1 MFICLFIYMFVL
13 TFHSTISFSQGHTGA
28 NPPTPPGSTGCE
40 SASGSPLCPPSSGF
54 RWSWPPPGVPPR
66 NTNTPP
72 WVTIL
77 SAQKAPAGRL
87 SGKTQFCL
95 PKRPLRDAFPVQ
107 NAILSAQKAPAGR
120 PSVIPKAKY
129 MTLGPK
135 FFCFSKMAVTR
146 RRKHLFQ

>member
-1 MFICLFIYMFVL
+1 MRLLKLFSALSVIRRPHRGQQAVRV
-13 TFHSTISFSQGHTGA
+13 
-28 NPPTPPGSTGCE
+28 PP
-40 SASGSPLCPPSSGF
+40 APPSVPPAWDSGDAA
-54 RWSWPPPGVPPR
+54 RGGVPPR

-95 PKRPLRDAFPVQ
+95 LKRPLRDAFPVQ

-135 FFCFSKMAVTR
+135 FFCFSKMTVTR

>member
-1 MFICLFIYMFVL
+1 MGEPTCFD
-13 TFHSTISFSQGHTGA
+13 TARRNTKQ

-40 SASGSPLCPPSSGF
+40 SASGSPLCPPSLGF
-54 RWSWPPPGVPPR
+54 RWSRQPPPGVPPGVPFPSPR

-135 FFCFSKMAVTR
+135 FFCCSKMTVTR

>member
-1 MFICLFIYMFVL
+1 MFLLRSRKMIRRPHRGQQAVRVPPAPP
-13 TFHSTISFSQGHTGA
+13 SVPPAWDSGGPG
-28 NPPTPPGSTGCE
+28 NPPRGS
-40 SASGSPLCPPSSGF
+40 
-54 RWSWPPPGVPPR
+54 PPR

-135 FFCFSKMAVTR
+135 FFCFSKMTVTR

>member
-1 MFICLFIYMFVL
+1 MRRP
-13 TFHSTISFSQGHTGA
+13 HQGQQA
-28 NPPTPPGSTGCE
+28 VRLLPLPPF
-40 SASGSPLCPPSSGF
+40 CPPVLGF
-54 RWSWPPPGVPPR
+54 RWCCAPPGGPPPR

-135 FFCFSKMAVTR
+135 FFCCSKMTVTR